1 MPALAY
7 IAFIPGHGQRPQGY
21 DPGAVSGQVREAVV
35 VRDLAAR
42 AMMVLGRYPL
52 LAGGVHDAHPQYRD
66 RVGQAISTAR
76 GLGLSRVV
84 VVHLHCNASG
94 TGQGTYTATI
104 TDARSPTCGALAEH
118 VEAEMQRAAPGV
130 LTRRKGRST
139 WQDGF
144 PRAEGLIETAW
155 AAGKGLPG
163 GVVHALVV
171 ETAFVDTPSHA
182 ALLMDG
188 SARAR
193 LAVGLV
199 TGLARGLGVA

>member
-7 IAFIPGHGQRPQGY
+7 IAFVPGHGQRPQGY
-21 DPGAVSGQVREAVV
+21 DPGAVSGAVREAIV

-42 AMMVLGRYPL
+42 AMMVLGRFPL

-84 VVHLHCNASG
+84 VCHLHCNA
-94 TGQGTYTATI
+94 GQGQYTATI
-104 TDARSPTCGALAEH
+104 TDARSPSCGALAEH
-118 VEAEMQRAAPGV
+118 VEEAMQAAAPRV
-130 LTRRKGRST
+130 LTLRPRRST

-155 AAGKGLPG
+155 TAGKALPG

-188 SARAR
+188 AARAR

>member
-7 IAFIPGHGQRPQGY
+7 IALIPGHGQRPQGY
-21 DPGAVSGQVREAVV
+21 DPGAVSGAVREAVV
-35 VRDLAAR
+35 VRDIAAR
-42 AMMVLGRYPL
+42 AMMALGRYPL
-52 LAGGVHDAHPQYRD
+52 LTGGIHDAHPQYRD
-66 RVGQAISTAR
+66 RVGQAVNVAKAM
-76 GLGLSRVV
+76 GLAKVV
-84 VVHLHCNASG
+84 VCHLHCNAG
-94 TGQGTYTATI
+94 GGQYTATI
-104 TDARSPTCGALAEH
+104 TDARSPSCGALAEH
-118 VEAEMQRAAPGV
+118 VEDAMQAAAPGV
-130 LTRRKGRST
+130 LTRRKTRST

-155 AAGKGLPG
+155 TAGKGLPG

-188 SARAR
+188 AARAR
-193 LAVGLV
+193 LAVGLA

>member
-7 IAFIPGHGQRPQGY
+7 IALVPGHGQRPSGY
-21 DPGAVSGQVREAVV
+21 DPGAVAGQVREAVV

-42 AMMVLGRYPL
+42 AMMVLGRFPL

-66 RVGQAISTAR
+66 RVGQGVAAAKAM
-76 GLGLSRVV
+76 GLSKVV
-84 VVHLHCNASG
+84 VCHLHCNAG
-94 TGQGTYTATI
+94 GGQYTATI
-104 TDARSPTCGALAEH
+104 TDARSPSCGALAEH

-130 LTRRKGRST
+130 LTRRSKRST

-155 AAGKGLPG
+155 TAGKGLPG

-188 SARAR
+188 AARAR

>member
-7 IAFIPGHGQRPQGY
+7 LAFVPGHGQRPQGY
-21 DPGAVSGQVREAVV
+21 DPGAVSGAVREAVV

-76 GLGLSRVV
+76 GLGLAKVV
-84 VVHLHCNASG
+84 VVHLHCNA
-94 TGQGTYTATI
+94 GQGQYTATI
-104 TDARSPTCGALAEH
+104 TDARSPSCGALADH

-155 AAGKGLPG
+155 TAGKGLPG

-188 SARAR
+188 AARAR

>member
-7 IAFIPGHGQRPQGY
+7 IAFVPGHGARPSGY
-21 DPGAVSGQVREAVV
+21 DPGAVSGAVREAVV

-42 AMMVLGRYPL
+42 AMMALGRYPL
-52 LAGGVHDAHPQYRD
+52 LTGGIHDAHPQYRD
-66 RVGQAISTAR
+66 RVGQAVNVAKAM
-76 GLGLSRVV
+76 GLAKVV
-84 VVHLHCNASG
+84 VCHLHCNAG
-94 TGQGTYTATI
+94 GGQYTATI
-104 TDARSPTCGALAEH
+104 TDARSPSCGAIADH

-130 LTRRKGRST
+130 LTRRKTRST

-155 AAGKGLPG
+155 TAGKGLPG

-171 ETAFVDTPSHA
+171 ETAFVDTPPHA

-188 SARAR
+188 AARAR

>member
-7 IAFIPGHGQRPQGY
+7 IALIPGHGARPQGY

-42 AMMVLGRYPL
+42 ATMVLGRFPL

-66 RVGQAISTAR
+66 RVGQAIAAAKAM
-76 GLGLSRVV
+76 GLSKVV
-84 VVHLHCNASG
+84 VVHLHCNA
-94 TGQGTYTATI
+94 GQGTYTATI
-104 TDARSPTCGALAEH
+104 TDARSPSCGAIADH

-130 LTRRKGRST
+130 LTRRKTRST

-182 ALLMDG
+182 ALLMDEA
-188 SARAR
+188 ARAR

>member
-7 IAFIPGHGQRPQGY
+7 IALIPGHGARPSGY
-21 DPGAVSGQVREAVV
+21 DPGAVSGAVREAVV

-42 AMMVLGRYPL
+42 ATMVLGRYPL

-76 GLGLSRVV
+76 GLGLSKVV
-84 VVHLHCNASG
+84 VVHLHCNAG
-94 TGQGTYTATI
+94 GGQYTATI
-104 TDARSPTCGALAEH
+104 TDARSSSCGAIADR
-118 VEAEMQRAAPGV
+118 VEESMAYAAPGV
-130 LTRRKGRST
+130 LTTRPRRST

-144 PRAEGLIETAW
+144 PRAEGLIETVW
-155 AAGKGLPG
+155 TAGKGLPG

-188 SARAR
+188 AARGR

>member
-7 IAFIPGHGQRPQGY
+7 IALVPGHGDRPQGY

-35 VRDLAAR
+35 VRDIAAR

-52 LAGGVHDAHPQYRD
+52 LTGGVHDAHPQYRD
-66 RVGQAISTAR
+66 RVGQAVNVAKAMGIN
-76 GLGLSRVV
+76 RVV
-84 VVHLHCNASG
+84 VVHLHCNAG
-94 TGQGTYTATI
+94 GGQYTATI
-104 TDARSPTCGALAEH
+104 TDARSPSCGALADH

-163 GVVHALVV
+163 GIVHALVV

-188 SARAR
+188 AARAR

>member
-7 IAFIPGHGQRPQGY
+7 IAFVPGHGQRPQGY
-21 DPGAVSGQVREAVV
+21 DPGAVSGTVREAVV

-76 GLGLSRVV
+76 GLGLGKVV
-84 VVHLHCNASG
+84 VVHLHCNA
-94 TGQGTYTATI
+94 GQGQYTATI
-104 TDARSPTCGALAEH
+104 TDARSPSCGAIADH

-130 LTRRKGRST
+130 LTRRKTRST

-155 AAGKGLPG
+155 VAGRGLPG
-163 GVVHALVV
+163 GIVHALVV
-171 ETAFVDTPSHA
+171 ETAFVDTPPHA

-188 SARAR
+188 AARGR

>member
-1 MPALAY
+1 
-7 IAFIPGHGQRPQGY
+7 
-21 DPGAVSGQVREAVV
+21 
-35 VRDLAAR
+35 
-42 AMMVLGRYPL
+42 
-52 LAGGVHDAHPQYRD
+52 VHDAHPQYRD

-76 GLGLSRVV
+76 GLGLSKVV
-84 VVHLHCNASG
+84 VCHLHCNA
-94 TGQGTYTATI
+94 GQGQYTATI
-104 TDARSPTCGALAEH
+104 TDARSPSCGAIADH

-155 AAGKGLPG
+155 AAGKALPG
-163 GVVHALVV
+163 GIVHALVV

-188 SARAR
+188 AARAR

>member
-7 IAFIPGHGQRPQGY
+7 IAFVPGHGARPNGY
-21 DPGAVSGQVREAVV
+21 DPGAVSGAVREAVV
-35 VRDLAAR
+35 VRDIAAR
-42 AMMVLGRYPL
+42 AMMALGRYPL
-52 LAGGVHDAHPQYRD
+52 LTGGIHDAHPQYRD
-66 RVGQAISTAR
+66 RVGQAVNVAKAM
-76 GLGLSRVV
+76 GLAKVV
-84 VVHLHCNASG
+84 VCHLHCNAG
-94 TGQGTYTATI
+94 GGQYTATI
-104 TDARSPTCGALAEH
+104 TDARSPSCGALAEH
-118 VEAEMQRAAPGV
+118 VEDAMQAAAPGV
-130 LTRRKGRST
+130 LTRRKTRST

-155 AAGKGLPG
+155 TAGKGLPG

-188 SARAR
+188 AARAR
-193 LAVGLV
+193 LAVGLA

>member
-7 IAFIPGHGQRPQGY
+7 IALIPGHGQRPQGY

-35 VRDLAAR
+35 VRDIAAR

-52 LAGGVHDAHPQYRD
+52 LTGGIHDAHPQYRD
-66 RVGQAISTAR
+66 RVGQAVNVAKAM
-76 GLGLSRVV
+76 GLSRVV
-84 VVHLHCNASG
+84 VVHLHCNAG
-94 TGQGTYTATI
+94 GGQYTATI
-104 TDARSPTCGALAEH
+104 TDARSPSCGALADH
-118 VEAEMQRAAPGV
+118 VEEAMQAAAPGV
-130 LTRRKGRST
+130 LTRRKTRST

-144 PRAEGLIETAW
+144 PRAQGLIETAW
-155 AAGKGLPG
+155 TAGKGLPG
-163 GVVHALVV
+163 GIVHALVV

-182 ALLMDG
+182 ALLTDG
-188 SARAR
+188 AARAR

>member
-7 IAFIPGHGQRPQGY
+7 LAFIPGHGQRPQGY
-21 DPGAVSGQVREAVV
+21 DPGAVSGAVREAVV
-35 VRDLAAR
+35 VRDIAAR
-42 AMMVLGRYPL
+42 AMMALGRYPL
-52 LAGGVHDAHPQYRD
+52 LTGGIHDAHPQYRD
-66 RVGQAISTAR
+66 RVGQGVAAAKAA
-76 GLGLSRVV
+76 GLAKVV
-84 VVHLHCNASG
+84 VCHLHCNASG

-104 TDARSPTCGALAEH
+104 TDARSPSCGALAEH
-118 VEAEMQRAAPGV
+118 VEEAMQAAAPRV
-130 LTRRKGRST
+130 LTLRPRRST

-144 PRAEGLIETAW
+144 PRAQGLIETVW
-155 AAGKGLPG
+155 TAGKALPG

-188 SARAR
+188 AARAR